1 MFPSKYFSIQFINY
15 PVFFLLAADFSQST
29 GTQLWHNFLVMIQ
42 TLKKDFSRFEEI
54 QILRTVSVEEQKQ
67 APVVKKLD
75 REIKRTLRKK
85 RKESYSI
92 IFYHIGSKT
101 IYSYQSLKWLK
112 ISITCFISEV
122 VHFLGPKLWDSPK
135 FERNFSYQSFFTEKV
150 TDFKARRKAR
160 LENLTSR
167 DT

>member
-1 MFPSKYFSIQFINY
+1 MCGIINSVETLKIRERLWLGIFFVVNFQTNSNVVVRKVFPSKYFSIQFINY

-92 IFYHIGSKT
+92 IFLPH
-101 IYSYQSLKWLK
+101 W
-112 ISITCFISEV
+112 
-122 VHFLGPKLWDSPK
+122 
-135 FERNFSYQSFFTEKV
+135 
-150 TDFKARRKAR
+150 
-160 LENLTSR
+160 
-167 DT
+167 

>member
-1 MFPSKYFSIQFINY
+1 
-15 PVFFLLAADFSQST
+15 
-29 GTQLWHNFLVMIQ
+29 MIQ

-92 IFYHIGSKT
+92 TFYIHVGT
-101 IYSYQSLKWLK
+101 ILNDYQGKSW
-112 ISITCFISEV
+112 
-122 VHFLGPKLWDSPK
+122 
-135 FERNFSYQSFFTEKV
+135 
-150 TDFKARRKAR
+150 AR
-160 LENLTSR
+160 LRFPIRSVTFYLAFFIFIGIGGLEVTENSSVDLFEYVLTVGHDR
-167 DT
+167 